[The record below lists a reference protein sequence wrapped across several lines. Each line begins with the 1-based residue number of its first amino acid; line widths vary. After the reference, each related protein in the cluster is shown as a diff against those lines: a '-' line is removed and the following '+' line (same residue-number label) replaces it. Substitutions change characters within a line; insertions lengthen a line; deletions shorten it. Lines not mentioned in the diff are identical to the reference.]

1 MNAFRK
7 EQLFAVQ
14 PMSNKPGQKYVLYH
28 KHVQYERGCVM

>member
-14 PMSNKPGQKYVLYH
+14 PMSNKPGQKYVLYY
-28 KHVQYERGCVM
+28 KHVQYERVWMM